1 MMAVTTLAKVLE
13 TLGALVYSGP
23 LIAFALLLV
32 FRGRIAHVRDEDVVR
47 VYRAFGP
54 GFGLAMGAMV
64 FGALWR
70 YPRLV
75 NPGAGLPGAFALRWG
90 NSVEQL
96 SAIQAILFVVLWV
109 NYIALEIWSL
119 EPCRLLDKDGQVT
132 DRPAYASATARVA
145 RHAATNAA
153 IFVAIA
159 ILHALGARP

>member
-1 MMAVTTLAKVLE
+1 MMAVTTLARVLE
-13 TLGALVYSGP
+13 TLGALVYGGP
-23 LIAFALLLV
+23 LIAFALLLT
-32 FRGRIAHVRDEDVVR
+32 FRGRISSVRDEDVVR

-75 NPGAGLPGAFALRWG
+75 NPGVGLPEAFSLRWG

-109 NYIALEIWSL
+109 NYIALEIWTL
-119 EPCRLLDKDGQVT
+119 EPCRLMDKDGQVT
-132 DRPAYASATARVA
+132 DRPTYAAATARVA
-145 RHAATNAA
+145 RHAAFNAVL
-153 IFVAIA
+153 FVVITV
-159 ILHALGARP
+159 LHALGARP